1 MSSNLNVAL
10 FQLDLIWESPKENLK
25 KVSNF
30 IDSLSN
36 DIDLIVLPEMFTTGF
51 TMNPYNSAELMAGNT
66 IGWLQ
71 NKAIEKQ
78 IAIVGSLVIGDG
90 ENYFNRLVFVHP
102 KGKIATYD
110 KRHLFTYGG
119 EDKVYN
125 SGNERLIVDYK
136 GWKICPMI
144 CYDLRF
150 PVWSRNDVDYDLL
163 IYVANWPKPRI
174 SAWDTLLNARAIENM
189 CYTIGVNRV
198 GVDGNSL
205 EYIGHSQTIDML
217 GKQLNFSVNDEIV
230 SVIKME
236 KEKLNSAREKFRFLD
251 DKDSFKIL

>member
-1 MSSNLNVAL
+1 MSSNLNVVL

-25 KVSNF
+25 KVSSF

-51 TMNPYNSAELMAGNT
+51 TMNPHNSDEFIAGDS
-66 IGWLQ
+66 IKWMQ
-71 NKAIEKQ
+71 NKAIERH
-78 IAIVGSLVIGDG
+78 IAIIGSIVI
-90 ENYFNRLVFVHP
+90 EEEKNYFNRLVFVHTN
-102 KGKIATYD
+102 GKIETYD

-119 EDKVYN
+119 EDKVY
-125 SGNERLIVDYK
+125 SLGKERLIVDYK

-150 PVWSRNDVDYDLL
+150 PVWSRNDVDYDIL

-174 SAWDTLLNARAIENM
+174 DAWDALLKARAIENM

-198 GVDGNSL
+198 GVDGNNL

-217 GKQLNFSVNDEIV
+217 GNQLNFSMNDEIV
-230 SVIKME
+230 SEIQLE

-251 DKDSFKIL
+251 DRDSFKIL